1 MPFACP
7 FALCQ
12 WRCKP
17 SFSLAH
23 TQADED
29 DASVDGRYP
38 GAGLIYVYVQV
49 ESERERECEWERERE
64 WARQVFS
71 SSPMC
76 SLLLQREIERTQH
89 DTCCSRTHRDSH
101 SLSQSPLWSSRA
113 LPPSLSRMHTLCKL
127 LLLLTH
133 PGTFVVVALN
143 STKKKKKKRKMS
155 RPQNQN
161 HDATKAT
168 TTTTTAGVALFIVA
182 VVVVLFVVVVFRIIV
197 RYVLFVARY
206 KTSLSRRCLRLLRR
220 LSLVFSF
227 NFVYFE
233 FSQNFLEFLLH
244 SHSLHTMAICCYSF
258 SN

>member
-1 MPFACP
+1 MTHA
-7 FALCQ
+7 A
-12 WRCKP
+12 
-17 SFSLAH
+17 LAH
-23 TQADED
+23 TH
-29 DASVDGRYP
+29 
-38 GAGLIYVYVQV
+38 
-49 ESERERECEWERERE
+49 
-64 WARQVFS
+64 
-71 SSPMC
+71 
-76 SLLLQREIERTQH
+76 T
-89 DTCCSRTHRDSH
+89 DSH
-101 SLSQSPLWSSRA
+101 SLRQSPLWSSRA
-113 LPPSLSRMHTLCKL
+113 LPLSLSRMHTLCKL

-133 PGTFVVVALN
+133 PSTFVVVALN
-143 STKKKKKKRKMS
+143 STKKKKKRKMS

-182 VVVVLFVVVVFRIIV
+182 VVVVRFVVVFRIIV

-206 KTSLSRRCLRLLRR
+206 KTSLSRRCLCLLRR

-244 SHSLHTMAICCYSF
+244 SHSLHSMAICCYSF

>member
-1 MPFACP
+1 M
-7 FALCQ
+7 
-12 WRCKP
+12 RKR
-17 SFSLAH
+17 
-23 TQADED
+23 E
-29 DASVDGRYP
+29 R
-38 GAGLIYVYVQV
+38 
-49 ESERERECEWERERE
+49 ESER
-64 WARQVFS
+64 ARQVFS

-89 DTCCSRTHRDSH
+89 DTCCSHTHTHRDSH

-113 LPPSLSRMHTLCKL
+113 LPLSLSRMHTLCKL

-133 PGTFVVVALN
+133 PSTFVVVALN
-143 STKKKKKKRKMS
+143 STKKKKRKMS

-182 VVVVLFVVVVFRIIV
+182 VVVVVFRIIV

-206 KTSLSRRCLRLLRR
+206 KTSLSRRCLCLLRR

-244 SHSLHTMAICCYSF
+244 SHSLHSMAICCYSF

>member
-1 MPFACP
+1 MTHA
-7 FALCQ
+7 A
-12 WRCKP
+12 
-17 SFSLAH
+17 LAH
-23 TQADED
+23 TH
-29 DASVDGRYP
+29 
-38 GAGLIYVYVQV
+38 
-49 ESERERECEWERERE
+49 
-64 WARQVFS
+64 
-71 SSPMC
+71 
-76 SLLLQREIERTQH
+76 TQK
-89 DTCCSRTHRDSH
+89 DSH

-113 LPPSLSRMHTLCKL
+113 LPLSLSRMHTLCKL

-133 PGTFVVVALN
+133 PSTFVVVALN
-143 STKKKKKKRKMS
+143 STKKKKRRMS

-182 VVVVLFVVVVFRIIV
+182 VVVVVFRIIV

-206 KTSLSRRCLRLLRR
+206 KTSLSRRCLCLLRR

-244 SHSLHTMAICCYSF
+244 SHSLHSMAICCYSF

>member
-1 MPFACP
+1 M
-7 FALCQ
+7 
-12 WRCKP
+12 RKR
-17 SFSLAH
+17 
-23 TQADED
+23 E
-29 DASVDGRYP
+29 R
-38 GAGLIYVYVQV
+38 
-49 ESERERECEWERERE
+49 ESER
-64 WARQVFS
+64 ARQVFS

-89 DTCCSRTHRDSH
+89 DTCCSRTHTEIHTH

-113 LPPSLSRMHTLCKL
+113 LPLSLSRMHTLCKL

-133 PGTFVVVALN
+133 PSTFVVVALN
-143 STKKKKKKRKMS
+143 STKKKKRKMS

-168 TTTTTAGVALFIVA
+168 TTTAGVALFIVA
-182 VVVVLFVVVVFRIIV
+182 VVVVRFVVVFRIIV

-206 KTSLSRRCLRLLRR
+206 KTSLSRRCLCLLRR

-244 SHSLHTMAICCYSF
+244 SHSLHSMEICCYSF

>member
-1 MPFACP
+1 M
-7 FALCQ
+7 
-12 WRCKP
+12 
-17 SFSLAH
+17 
-23 TQADED
+23 
-29 DASVDGRYP
+29 
-38 GAGLIYVYVQV
+38 
-49 ESERERECEWERERE
+49 
-64 WARQVFS
+64 
-71 SSPMC
+71 
-76 SLLLQREIERTQH
+76 LLSH
-89 DTCCSRTHRDSH
+89 THRDSH
-101 SLSQSPLWSSRA
+101 SLRQSPLWSSRA
-113 LPPSLSRMHTLCKL
+113 LPLSLSRMHTLCKL

-133 PGTFVVVALN
+133 PSTFVVVALALN
-143 STKKKKKKRKMS
+143 SKKKKKKRKMS

-206 KTSLSRRCLRLLRR
+206 KTSLSRRCLCLLRR

-244 SHSLHTMAICCYSF
+244 SHSLHSMAICCYSF

>member
-1 MPFACP
+1 MTLQAFCLACTQSSRRRRR
-7 FALCQ
+7 LC
-12 WRCKP
+12 WRQVSWRRLNLRLC
-17 SFSLAH
+17 
-23 TQADED
+23 
-29 DASVDGRYP
+29 
-38 GAGLIYVYVQV
+38 AG
-49 ESERERECEWERERE
+49 RERESTWERERE
-64 WARQVFS
+64 RDWARQVFS

-89 DTCCSRTHRDSH
+89 DTCCSHTHRDSH

-113 LPPSLSRMHTLCKL
+113 LPLSLSRMHTLCKL

-133 PGTFVVVALN
+133 PSTFVVVALN
-143 STKKKKKKRKMS
+143 STKKKKKRKMS

-168 TTTTTAGVALFIVA
+168 TITTTAGVALFIVA
-182 VVVVLFVVVVFRIIV
+182 VVVVFRIIV

-220 LSLVFSF
+220 RRLSLVFSF

-244 SHSLHTMAICCYSF
+244 SHSLHSMAICCYSF

>member
-1 MPFACP
+1 
-7 FALCQ
+7 
-12 WRCKP
+12 
-17 SFSLAH
+17 
-23 TQADED
+23 
-29 DASVDGRYP
+29 
-38 GAGLIYVYVQV
+38 
-49 ESERERECEWERERE
+49 
-64 WARQVFS
+64 
-71 SSPMC
+71 MC

-89 DTCCSRTHRDSH
+89 DTCCSRTHTHTHRDSH
-101 SLSQSPLWSSRA
+101 SLTQSPLWSSRA
-113 LPPSLSRMHTLCKL
+113 LPLSLSRMHTLCKL

-133 PGTFVVVALN
+133 PSTFVAVVVVSALN
-143 STKKKKKKRKMS
+143 STKKKKRKMS

-182 VVVVLFVVVVFRIIV
+182 VVVLFVVVFRIIV

-206 KTSLSRRCLRLLRR
+206 KTSLSRRCLCLLRRRR

-244 SHSLHTMAICCYSF
+244 SHSLHSMAICCYSF

>member
-1 MPFACP
+1 MTLQAFCLACTQSSRRRRR
-7 FALCQ
+7 LC
-12 WRCKP
+12 WRQVSWRRLNLRLC
-17 SFSLAH
+17 A
-23 TQADED
+23 
-29 DASVDGRYP
+29 GR
-38 GAGLIYVYVQV
+38 
-49 ESERERECEWERERE
+49 ERERTWERERD

-89 DTCCSRTHRDSH
+89 DTCCSRTHTHTQRDSH

-113 LPPSLSRMHTLCKL
+113 LPLSLSRMHTLCKL
-127 LLLLTH
+127 LLTH
-133 PGTFVVVALN
+133 PSTFVVVALALN
-143 STKKKKKKRKMS
+143 STKKKKRKMS

-182 VVVVLFVVVVFRIIV
+182 VVVVFRIIV

-206 KTSLSRRCLRLLRR
+206 KTSLSRRCLCLLRR

-244 SHSLHTMAICCYSF
+244 SHSLHSMAICCYSF

>member
-1 MPFACP
+1 MTHA
-7 FALCQ
+7 A
-12 WRCKP
+12 
-17 SFSLAH
+17 LAH
-23 TQADED
+23 TQ
-29 DASVDGRYP
+29 
-38 GAGLIYVYVQV
+38 
-49 ESERERECEWERERE
+49 
-64 WARQVFS
+64 
-71 SSPMC
+71 
-76 SLLLQREIERTQH
+76 
-89 DTCCSRTHRDSH
+89 RDSH

-113 LPPSLSRMHTLCKL
+113 LPLSLSRMHTLCKL

-133 PGTFVVVALN
+133 PSTFVVVALN
-143 STKKKKKKRKMS
+143 STKKKKKRKMS

-182 VVVVLFVVVVFRIIV
+182 VVVVVVFRIIV

-206 KTSLSRRCLRLLRR
+206 KTSLSRRCLCLLRR

-244 SHSLHTMAICCYSF
+244 SHSLHSMAICCYSF

>member
-17 SFSLAH
+17 SVSLAH
-23 TQADED
+23 SQADED

-49 ESERERECEWERERE
+49 ESERERERERVSE
-64 WARQVFS
+64 RAKYLVQVQCV
-71 SSPMC
+71 PY
-76 SLLLQREIERTQH
+76 
-89 DTCCSRTHRDSH
+89 CCNVKLSAHSMTHAALAHTHTDSH

-113 LPPSLSRMHTLCKL
+113 LPLSLSRMHTLCKL

-133 PGTFVVVALN
+133 PSPFVVVALN
-143 STKKKKKKRKMS
+143 STKKKKRKMS

-182 VVVVLFVVVVFRIIV
+182 VVVVVFRIIV

-206 KTSLSRRCLRLLRR
+206 KTSLSRRCLCLLRR

-244 SHSLHTMAICCYSF
+244 SHSLHSMTICCYSF

>member
-1 MPFACP
+1 M
-7 FALCQ
+7 LL
-12 WRCKP
+12 
-17 SFSLAH
+17 SHTH
-23 TQADED
+23 TQK
-29 DASVDGRYP
+29 
-38 GAGLIYVYVQV
+38 
-49 ESERERECEWERERE
+49 
-64 WARQVFS
+64 
-71 SSPMC
+71 
-76 SLLLQREIERTQH
+76 
-89 DTCCSRTHRDSH
+89 DSH

-113 LPPSLSRMHTLCKL
+113 LPLSLSRMHTLCKL

-133 PGTFVVVALN
+133 PSTFVVVALN
-143 STKKKKKKRKMS
+143 STKKKKRKMS

-182 VVVVLFVVVVFRIIV
+182 VVVVVFRIIV

-206 KTSLSRRCLRLLRR
+206 KTSLSRRCLCLLRRRR

-244 SHSLHTMAICCYSF
+244 SHSLHSMAICCYSF

>member
-1 MPFACP
+1 MTHA
-7 FALCQ
+7 A
-12 WRCKP
+12 
-17 SFSLAH
+17 LAH
-23 TQADED
+23 
-29 DASVDGRYP
+29 
-38 GAGLIYVYVQV
+38 
-49 ESERERECEWERERE
+49 
-64 WARQVFS
+64 
-71 SSPMC
+71 
-76 SLLLQREIERTQH
+76 
-89 DTCCSRTHRDSH
+89 THRDSH
-101 SLSQSPLWSSRA
+101 SLTQSPLWSSRG
-113 LPPSLSRMHTLCKL
+113 LPLSLSRMHTLCKL

-133 PGTFVVVALN
+133 PSTFVAVVVVSALN
-143 STKKKKKKRKMS
+143 STKKKKRKMS

-182 VVVVLFVVVVFRIIV
+182 VVVVVFRIIV

-206 KTSLSRRCLRLLRR
+206 KTSLSRRCLCLLRRRR

-244 SHSLHTMAICCYSF
+244 SHSLHSMAICCYSF

>member
-1 MPFACP
+1 MTLQAFCLACTQLGRRRRR
-7 FALCQ
+7 LC
-12 WRCKP
+12 WRQV
-17 SFSLAH
+17 SWRRLNL
-23 TQADED
+23 
-29 DASVDGRYP
+29 R
-38 GAGLIYVYVQV
+38 YVQV
-49 ESERERECEWERERE
+49 ESEREQEWVWERERD

-89 DTCCSRTHRDSH
+89 DTCFSHTHMQREIH
-101 SLSQSPLWSSRA
+101 THLLTESPLWSSRA
-113 LPPSLSRMHTLCKL
+113 LALSLSRMHTLCKL
-127 LLLLTH
+127 LLLAH
-133 PGTFVVVALN
+133 PSTFVVLLALN
-143 STKKKKKKRKMS
+143 STKKKQRKMS

-168 TTTTTAGVALFIVA
+168 TTTAGVALFIVA
-182 VVVVLFVVVVFRIIV
+182 FVVVFRIIV
-197 RYVLFVARY
+197 RYVLFVAGY
-206 KTSLSRRCLRLLRR
+206 KTSLSRRCLCLLRRR

-244 SHSLHTMAICCYSF
+244 SHSLLLSMAICCYSF

>member
-1 MPFACP
+1 
-7 FALCQ
+7 
-12 WRCKP
+12 
-17 SFSLAH
+17 
-23 TQADED
+23 
-29 DASVDGRYP
+29 
-38 GAGLIYVYVQV
+38 
-49 ESERERECEWERERE
+49 
-64 WARQVFS
+64 
-71 SSPMC
+71 MC

-89 DTCCSRTHRDSH
+89 DTCCSHTHTHGDSH

-113 LPPSLSRMHTLCKL
+113 LPLSLSRMHTLCKL

-133 PGTFVVVALN
+133 PSTFVVVALN
-143 STKKKKKKRKMS
+143 STKKKKKRKMS

-182 VVVVLFVVVVFRIIV
+182 VVVVFRIIV

-244 SHSLHTMAICCYSF
+244 SHSLHSMAICCYSF

>member
-1 MPFACP
+1 MTHA
-7 FALCQ
+7 A
-12 WRCKP
+12 
-17 SFSLAH
+17 LAH
-23 TQADED
+23 IHT
-29 DASVDGRYP
+29 
-38 GAGLIYVYVQV
+38 
-49 ESERERECEWERERE
+49 
-64 WARQVFS
+64 
-71 SSPMC
+71 
-76 SLLLQREIERTQH
+76 
-89 DTCCSRTHRDSH
+89 DSH
-101 SLSQSPLWSSRA
+101 SLRQSPLWSSRA
-113 LPPSLSRMHTLCKL
+113 LPLSLSRMHTLCKL

-133 PGTFVVVALN
+133 PSTFVVVALALN
-143 STKKKKKKRKMS
+143 STKKKKKRKMS

-182 VVVVLFVVVVFRIIV
+182 VVVVVVFRIIV

-244 SHSLHTMAICCYSF
+244 SHSLHSMAICCYSF

>member
-1 MPFACP
+1 MSERAKYLVQVQCVPYCCNVKLSAHSMTH
-7 FALCQ
+7 A
-12 WRCKP
+12 
-17 SFSLAH
+17 LAH
-23 TQADED
+23 IHT
-29 DASVDGRYP
+29 
-38 GAGLIYVYVQV
+38 
-49 ESERERECEWERERE
+49 
-64 WARQVFS
+64 
-71 SSPMC
+71 
-76 SLLLQREIERTQH
+76 
-89 DTCCSRTHRDSH
+89 DSH

-113 LPPSLSRMHTLCKL
+113 LPLSLSRMHTLCKL

-133 PGTFVVVALN
+133 PSTFVVVALN
-143 STKKKKKKRKMS
+143 STKKKKRKMS

-168 TTTTTAGVALFIVA
+168 TTTAGVALFIVA
-182 VVVVLFVVVVFRIIV
+182 VVVVVFRIIV

-244 SHSLHTMAICCYSF
+244 SHSLHSMEICCYSF